1 MEARR
6 VVITGISKKDN
17 HHKDYLIG
25 LTGEFFA
32 TPSQNKRPESG
43 AGYEMG
49 TFFSDTN
56 FYDGD
61 DRRWCFY
68 AVTVKRLYD
77 DLV

>member
-32 TPSQNKRPESG
+32 TPSKYKRPESV

-49 TFFSDTN
+49 I
-56 FYDGD
+56 FYSEGD
-61 DRRWCFY
+61 DRRWVFC
-68 AVTVKRLYD
+68 AVTVKRFYD